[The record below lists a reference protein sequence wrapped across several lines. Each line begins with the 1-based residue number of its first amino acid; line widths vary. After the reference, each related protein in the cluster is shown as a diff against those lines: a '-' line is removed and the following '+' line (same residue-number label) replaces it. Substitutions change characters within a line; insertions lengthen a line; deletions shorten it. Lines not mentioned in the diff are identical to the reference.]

1 MNSQGYVRIVG
12 RAITWFCYNTT
23 TGEDVRFRL
32 AIDLKGT
39 PFTFS
44 DTMNKFTATG
54 CDAMAMIQGSGPH
67 NYTGGCVSFCATR
80 HSVIDGSCSGV
91 GCCQA
96 SVPRGLQS
104 LKLNFS
110 SIRAMT
116 GSKNDT
122 SGTCSKAFIVDKDW
136 FKFSAEDLV
145 GNANDEYRPVVLEW
159 SIGNQTCEEV
169 QRRKPPDYACV
180 DGHSRCYNSGNG
192 IGYRC
197 NCSQGYAGN
206 PYVPGGCQGLGLA
219 LLVMLLL
226 VGGGAYWGVKRR
238 KTRKLKQKYFLQ
250 NGGLLLQQHISS
262 RQAAARIFSSEELE
276 RATENFNET
285 RVLGHG
291 GYGTV
296 YKGALSDQ
304 RVVAIKKSKLVDQS
318 QIQQF
323 INEVVILS
331 QINHRNVVKLLGCCL
346 ETQVPLLVYEYISNG
361 TLSHHVHGSR
371 VPMSWENR
379 LRIAV
384 ETAGALAYLH
394 SASAK
399 PIIHRDV
406 KSANIL
412 LDEEYTAKVS
422 DFGASRLIP
431 YDQTHMTTLVQG
443 TLGYLDPEYFQ
454 TSILTEKS
462 DVYSFG
468 VVLMEL
474 LMREKPISPGRPEEE
489 RNLAF
494 HFIMLLEENR
504 LLSVVDRPTVEEAG
518 ERQLYAVAQLARRCL
533 NLRGED
539 RPTMKEVAVELDALG
554 RLLMQH
560 SAREESRKPG
570 RWSLSVPREF
580 RGGGTG
586 VEVGSS
592 AVFSESSFTG
602 R

>member
-1 MNSQGYVRIVG
+1 MMSPLAFVALLQLLSLPPLAYCNWLIPSVLQNNSPHCFDIPVPFPFGINGIGTFRPGFAITCNNTQGDPPMLSLGTNLQFQLLNISLEGYVRIVG

-197 NCSQGYAGN
+197 NCSEGYAGN
-206 PYVPGGCQGLGLA
+206 PYVPGGCQDIDECKDPRMNNCVWRCINKGGGFDCICPSGSSGDGRTPGSGCRKVAALEIGLGLGLA

-238 KTRKLKQKYFLQ
+238 KTRKLKQK
-250 NGGLLLQQHISS
+250 
-262 RQAAARIFSSEELE
+262 
-276 RATENFNET
+276 
-285 RVLGHG
+285 
-291 GYGTV
+291 
-296 YKGALSDQ
+296 
-304 RVVAIKKSKLVDQS
+304 
-318 QIQQF
+318 
-323 INEVVILS
+323 
-331 QINHRNVVKLLGCCL
+331 
-346 ETQVPLLVYEYISNG
+346 
-361 TLSHHVHGSR
+361 
-371 VPMSWENR
+371 
-379 LRIAV
+379 
-384 ETAGALAYLH
+384 
-394 SASAK
+394 
-399 PIIHRDV
+399 
-406 KSANIL
+406 
-412 LDEEYTAKVS
+412 
-422 DFGASRLIP
+422 LIP

>member
-197 NCSQGYAGN
+197 NCSEGYAGN